1 MEEWER
7 QRIEDDKQ
15 AEEDDPDKPVLED
28 MMNEA
33 KTKLTELRDKDEAM
47 LNEFVEYLNEKKVR
61 IIDKL

>member
-1 MEEWER
+1 
-7 QRIEDDKQ
+7 
-15 AEEDDPDKPVLED
+15 